1 MKYIKKSAL
10 AAIYQSIADTK
21 NPEPIDTD
29 NKTHKRRAATQLHKK
44 EELETVDMVAMRK
57 AIEVYKDQQA
67 VELEIY
73 FFDLTKEKL

>member
-1 MKYIKKSAL
+1 MKYTKKSVL

-29 NKTHKRRAATQLHKK
+29 DKGHRKRATIQLHKK
-44 EELETVDMVAMRK
+44 EQLGTVDLTAMRK

-67 VELEIY
+67 LEMEMY
-73 FFDLTKEKL
+73 FSQLLNN